1 MSEVGTGDSLS
12 EELKRL
18 LEQTDLAQL
27 GEITPTLDPISP
39 GDGIDRFLERKET
52 EIRPVTVEEYRNKLG
67 YFQQFCEIRNLDNLN
82 ELDGRFLD
90 EYQRWRRK
98 DSHNQSEPLS
108 NKTMQ
113 DDMYLLQD
121 FIGFLEE
128 IEAVKENLS
137 NKIRIPTLGE
147 TEGIRDIDIAAN
159 RVEKV
164 LGYLHSYH
172 YASRE
177 HVVWAFHAHTGRRP
191 GGLYALDVCDV
202 HLDGNDPYVDI
213 NHRPDETPLKNGKEG
228 ESEVGLSGEVP
239 QIFRDYIAQQRID
252 VTTDSGRRPFLTST
266 QGRLS
271 KSTMRRYFYK
281 WSRPCA
287 IGDSCPHDKTPE
299 TCGAAQSADDASGC
313 ESSRPPYALRH
324 GYISQRLQEGLPAHV
339 LSDRCD
345 VSEEIIEKHY
355 DERDETEKREL
366 RQQVLEEFQEER
378 DGGYL

>member
-121 FIGFLEE
+121 FIRFLEE

-287 IGDSCPHDKTPE
+287 IGDSCPRQD
-299 TCGAAQSADDASGC
+299 SRNVR
-313 ESSRPPYALRH
+313 SS
-324 GYISQRLQEGLPAHV
+324 S
-339 LSDRCD
+339 
-345 VSEEIIEKHY
+345 VS
-355 DERDETEKREL
+355 
-366 RQQVLEEFQEER
+366 
-378 DGGYL
+378 